1 MRDVIFSVV
10 ANRRQPHR
18 TGENPPW
25 VAGAYPLVACF
36 FVHPLTMHPCLAT
49 FLTATPPKDGRSFRL
64 FSRHVCLSYL
74 SLRIAIV
81 SSLFSSLQ
89 NYSMSHISSSRMP
102 PVNTFPHSLYISH
115 SLTMLVLLSMGGAQ
129 GHTIAG
135 TCSSSR
141 RLEFL
146 ILRSARFRFHALNCS
161 FSYFALPLGRADT
174 FDLKYLPLTP
184 RISLRAPLLP
194 LRISAS
200 AFPFLLFS
208 LVLPSRTRQTC

>member
-1 MRDVIFSVV
+1 
-10 ANRRQPHR
+10 
-18 TGENPPW
+18 
-25 VAGAYPLVACF
+25 
-36 FVHPLTMHPCLAT
+36 MHPCLAT
-49 FLTATPPKDGRSFRL
+49 FLTETPARHGRSFRL

-102 PVNTFPHSLYISH
+102 PVNTFPPSLYISH
-115 SLTMLVLLSMGGAQ
+115 SLSMLVLLSMGGAQ

-141 RLEFL
+141 RLEYL
-146 ILRSARFRFHALNCS
+146 ILRSARFRCYTPNCS

-184 RISLRAPLLP
+184 RISLSAPLLP
-194 LRISAS
+194 LHILAS
-200 AFPFLLFS
+200 ATAYFSVSISFSSLLS
-208 LVLPSRTRQTC
+208 CTAAAYPPNLLKHGTSSQSPSSFHISYLH